1 MGKAQKNPD
10 KTKLQQEAERQ
21 ALAMERELLMYRQ
34 LAYPSISRPFPALET
49 SPYWCVSHETL
60 NGDFDL
66 DPALAGELA
75 SRVVSSN
82 PEADWLRQYLDGK
95 LFDPS
100 DDIYENIG
108 DVAIGRGNLPGNADD
123 VRQAIKA
130 ARAQSRIN
138 SAAARIAAG
147 MAQSVRINSHM
158 TLYNANSG
166 KGPPRLRVKITGQPV
181 KVISPKFSIQAIAT
195 RPVRGG
201 FSARARD
208 VKSLVDLESMSS
220 KMRFFNGKIGG
231 GILTFAPT
239 AAFDLYDSV
248 GRDAYGNLH
257 WDSHQFV
264 NAELR
269 NQPGNAVGMGAGA
282 LAGFII
288 TTVAAAVG
296 VTVGAPV
303 LIVCVLIA
311 GIAAQILWNKKNMP
325 DKIDKLRKEIT
336 EH

>member
-21 ALAMERELLMYRQ
+21 ALAMQRELLMYRQ
-34 LAYPSISRPFPALET
+34 LAYPAFSRPMPTLET
-49 SPYWCVSHETL
+49 SPYWRVSHETL

-66 DPALAGELA
+66 DGPLAGELA
-75 SRVVSSN
+75 SRVVSSH
-82 PEADWLRQYLDGK
+82 PEAGWLRQYLDGK

-100 DDIYENIG
+100 ANLYENIG
-108 DVAIGRGNLPGNADD
+108 DVTIGPGNILDNANA
-123 VRQAIKA
+123 VRQAYEA
-130 ARAQSRIN
+130 AKSQSKIN

-147 MAQSVRINSHM
+147 KAQSVKINSHM
-158 TLYNANSG
+158 TLYNANNSG

-181 KVISPKFSIQAIAT
+181 KVISPKFSTNDIKT
-195 RPVRGG
+195 RPFRGG
-201 FSARARD
+201 FSARAGD

-231 GILTFAPT
+231 GVLTFAPT

-257 WDSHQFV
+257 WDSRQFV

-269 NQPGNAVGMGAGA
+269 NQSGNAVGWAAGA
-282 LAGFII
+282 LATIALGAAG
-288 TTVAAAVG
+288 VA
-296 VTVGAPV
+296 GAP
-303 LIVCVLIA
+303 LIVCVLIV
-311 GIAAQILWNKKNMP
+311 GIAAQFVWNAYGAPSKMP
-325 DKIDKLRKEIT
+325 QLNN
-336 EH
+336 